1 MIGGCFSTQTYYMA
15 NFNTHLSVA
24 ASASS
29 IAAISLFNS
38 NLIDLFDI
46 PWFIFLGTIG
56 GLLPDI
62 DSDNSSPLK
71 ILFTSLATLISML
84 TILAYH
90 GQYKVQHVFIIASG
104 TFFLVRYST
113 LALFKKVTVHRGAF
127 HSILGAVLF
136 TLLTTF
142 SVYYLLST
150 AIIFAWISGIFIGF
164 GFIVHLL
171 LDELFSVDLGNVQL
185 KRSFGTAF
193 KLFSVK
199 YLSASLGMLTSCYLL
214 YLFTPEFP
222 FTISWSP

>member
-1 MIGGCFSTQTYYMA
+1 MIVGCPSTQTPYMA
-15 NFNTHLSVA
+15 NFNTHLFVA

-29 IAAISLFNS
+29 FAAATLFNT
-38 NLIDLFDI
+38 NFIDLFDI

-84 TILAYH
+84 AILAYH
-90 GQYKVQHVFIIASG
+90 GQYKVQHVFIIASC
-104 TFFLVRYST
+104 TFFLVRYPI
-113 LALFKKVTVHRGAF
+113 LALFKKATVHRGAF
-127 HSILGAVLF
+127 HSILSAVLF

-142 SVYYLLST
+142 SVYYLLNT
-150 AIIFAWISGIFIGF
+150 GIIFAWLSGLFIGF

-193 KLFSVK
+193 KLFSVR
-199 YLSASLGMLTSCYLL
+199 YLSASLGMFISCALL

-222 FTISWSP
+222 FTISWRP

>member
-1 MIGGCFSTQTYYMA
+1 MIVGCPSTQTHYMA
-15 NFNTHLSVA
+15 NFNTHLFVA

-29 IAAISLFNS
+29 IAAATLFN
-38 NLIDLFDI
+38 NNFIGLFDI

-62 DSDNSSPLK
+62 DSDNSHPLK
-71 ILFTSLATLISML
+71 ILFTSLATLFSML
-84 TILAYH
+84 AILAYQD
-90 GQYKVQHVFIIASG
+90 QYKVQHVFIIASG
-104 TFFLVRYST
+104 TFFLVRYPI

-127 HSILGAVLF
+127 HSILCAVLF
-136 TLLTTF
+136 TFLTTF
-142 SVYYLLST
+142 TVYYLLNT
-150 AIIFAWISGIFIGF
+150 DIIFAWFSGLLVGF

-171 LDELFSVDLGNVQL
+171 LDELFSVDLGNAQL

-199 YLSASLGMLTSCYLL
+199 YLSASLGMFISCALL

-222 FTISWSP
+222 FTISWRP